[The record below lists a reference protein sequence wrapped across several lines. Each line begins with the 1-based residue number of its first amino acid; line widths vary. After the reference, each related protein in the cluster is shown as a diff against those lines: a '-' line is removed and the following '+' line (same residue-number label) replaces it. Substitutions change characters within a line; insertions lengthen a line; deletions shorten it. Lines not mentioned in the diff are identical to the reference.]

1 MNDTPLASF
10 TLCSYQQSAF
20 VREAVRGALAQ
31 TYSPLE
37 ILIYDD
43 ASTDGTWEIIQEEV
57 AGYGGPH
64 TVVPHRNENNL
75 GSRVNHL
82 ATMKD
87 SKGSFVVLADADDVS
102 HPDRTRRTIDA
113 FVQHGVSVVTCNG
126 YFVDESG
133 ATTLRMHRD
142 PNGPIDD
149 TIEDLARAGSNAMT
163 FGPGIA
169 LSREMI
175 EMFGLPPARFEA
187 GDLILPFWGT
197 LLSGCHFIGEPLV
210 KYRVHDGN
218 SSVGRRV
225 ERATGVEKS
234 VQEERQWY
242 LHSAVA
248 LWEMKQLDEFAVAN
262 PEKTELRDRLNPYL
276 IVQILQLA
284 GQWAGSRQKLDAAG
298 DKFVGRAGRL

>member
-57 AGYGGPH
+57 AGYDGPH
-64 TVVPHRNENNL
+64 SVVLHQNKTNL
-75 GSRVNHL
+75 GSRANHL
-82 ATMKD
+82 ATLND
-87 SKGSFVVLADADDVS
+87 SKGLFVVLADGDDVS
-102 HPDRTRRTIDA
+102 HPDRTSRTVDA
-113 FVQHGVSVVTCNG
+113 FVRRGVSVVTCNG
-126 YFVDESG
+126 YVFDEG
-133 ATTLRMHRD
+133 DGKAVRMHRD

-149 TIEDLARAGSNAMT
+149 TIEELVRDGSNALT

-175 EMFGLPPARFEA
+175 EIFGLPPARFEA
-187 GDLILPFWGT
+187 GDLILPFWGA
-197 LLSGCHFIGEPLV
+197 LLSGCHFVGEPLV
-210 KYRVHDGN
+210 KYRLHAGN
-218 SSVGRRV
+218 SCVGRRV
-225 ERATGVEKS
+225 ERATGIEKT

-242 LHSAVA
+242 LHSAIA
-248 LWEMKQLDEFAVAN
+248 LWEMEQLDNFAVAN
-262 PEKTELRDRLNPYL
+262 PEKTGLRDRLNPHL
-276 IVQILQLA
+276 IMQILQHA
-284 GQWAGSRQKLDAAG
+284 NAWVDSRQKLDAAG
-298 DKFVGRAGRL
+298 NNFVGRSGKV

>member
-1 MNDTPLASF
+1 MLVTFPSAND
-10 TLCSYQQSAF
+10 
-20 VREAVRGALAQ
+20 
-31 TYSPLE
+31 
-37 ILIYDD
+37 
-43 ASTDGTWEIIQEEV
+43 
-57 AGYGGPH
+57 
-64 TVVPHRNENNL
+64 
-75 GSRVNHL
+75 
-82 ATMKD
+82 
-87 SKGSFVVLADADDVS
+87 
-102 HPDRTRRTIDA
+102 
-113 FVQHGVSVVTCNG
+113 
-126 YFVDESG
+126 
-133 ATTLRMHRD
+133 
-142 PNGPIDD
+142 
-149 TIEDLARAGSNAMT
+149 AGSHDW
-163 FGPGIA
+163 
-169 LSREMI
+169 
-175 EMFGLPPARFEA
+175 FEA

-225 ERATGVEKS
+225 ERATGIEKS

-298 DKFVGRAGRL
+298 DKFVGRAGKI